1 MDTKGRESMKLTDKE
16 YGTIIF
22 ALEEYQSILDKEG
35 DVTTRNYVIDLIHK
49 VDNHKGESNE

>member
-1 MDTKGRESMKLTDKE
+1 MKLTDKE

-35 DVTTRNYVIDLIHK
+35 NVATRNYVIDLIHK
-49 VDNHKGESNE
+49 VANYQGESE

>member
-1 MDTKGRESMKLTDKE
+1 MKLSDKE

-22 ALEEYQSILDKEG
+22 ALEEYQSILDKED

-49 VDNHKGESNE
+49 VDNQKEESNE

>member
-1 MDTKGRESMKLTDKE
+1 MKLTDKE

-49 VDNHKGESNE
+49 VDNQKEESDD

>member
-1 MDTKGRESMKLTDKE
+1 MKLTDKE

-49 VDNHKGESNE
+49 VDNHKGESNEN

>member
-1 MDTKGRESMKLTDKE
+1 MKLTDKE

-35 DVTTRNYVIDLIHK
+35 DVATRNYVIDLIHK
-49 VDNHKGESNE
+49 VDNNKGESNENI

>member
-1 MDTKGRESMKLTDKE
+1 MKLTDKE

-35 DVTTRNYVIDLIHK
+35 PISTRNYVIDLIHK
-49 VDNHKGESNE
+49 GANYQGESNE

>member
-1 MDTKGRESMKLTDKE
+1 MKLTDKE

-49 VDNHKGESNE
+49 VDNQKEEGHNE